1 MGLDI
6 NAVQFLLRARKNGLQ
21 FGKVLTIGRLNLD
34 VFPAKICELLRQ
46 HGLSDELFRNK
57 GPEKGAVGGFADDLF
72 RALGATSVHSLDA
85 SDYEGATLVHDLNQP
100 IPAIWRDD
108 YDVVYDGGTLEHV
121 FNFPVALR
129 NCMELVRPG
138 GELFLHT
145 PGNNWFGHGFYQ
157 FSPELFFRAFSAEN
171 GFQMTEMIAYA
182 VGPHDRWY
190 RVSDPQAIRSRVELI
205 SYSLICL
212 LVQAKKTK
220 SVEIFQKMPMQS
232 DYSVMWQEAAGKASA
247 PDGSPGFFVRWLRRR
262 LPKVAHLFKAVNT
275 GLKFYRSHSLRNR
288 RFFTPVKKG

>member
-6 NAVQFLLRARKNGLQ
+6 NSIQFLLRARKNGMQL
-21 FGKVLTIGRLNLD
+21 GRVLTVGRLNLD

-46 HGLSDELFRNK
+46 HGLSDELFRDK
-57 GPEKGAVGGFADDLF
+57 VAAGYADDLF

-85 SDYEGATLVHDLNQP
+85 SNYEGASLVHDLNQP
-100 IPAIWRDD
+100 IPVEWRDG

-138 GELFLHT
+138 GHLFLHA
-145 PGNNWFGHGFYQ
+145 PGNNWMGHGFYQ

-171 GFQMTEMIAYA
+171 GYQMVEMIAYA
-182 VGPHDRWY
+182 VGPFDRWY

-212 LVQAKKTK
+212 LVQAQKKQ
-220 SVEIFQKMPMQS
+220 SVEIFRQMPMQS
-232 DYSVMWQEAAGKASA
+232 DYSVLWQASSGQPLA
-247 PDGSPGFFVRWLRRR
+247 SVRPPNFFVRLFRRR
-262 LPKVAHLFKAVNT
+262 LPGLARLFKALNS
-275 GLKFYRSHSLRNR
+275 GRKFYRSHSLRNR
-288 RFFTPVKKG
+288 RFFTPVERD